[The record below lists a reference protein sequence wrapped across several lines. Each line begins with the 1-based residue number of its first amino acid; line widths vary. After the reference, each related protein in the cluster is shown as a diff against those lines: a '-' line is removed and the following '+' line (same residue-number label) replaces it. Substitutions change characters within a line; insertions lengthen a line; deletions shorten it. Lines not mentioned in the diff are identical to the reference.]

1 MCDGTRILA
10 IRVENDTVST
20 WRSTSVCLER
30 LQDWV
35 FLVWSIDWEV
45 EAFIIVVRVRV
56 VV

>member
-1 MCDGTRILA
+1 MCDGTRILT

-30 LQDWV
+30 LQDWI
-35 FLVWSIDWEV
+35 FLVWSIDWEI